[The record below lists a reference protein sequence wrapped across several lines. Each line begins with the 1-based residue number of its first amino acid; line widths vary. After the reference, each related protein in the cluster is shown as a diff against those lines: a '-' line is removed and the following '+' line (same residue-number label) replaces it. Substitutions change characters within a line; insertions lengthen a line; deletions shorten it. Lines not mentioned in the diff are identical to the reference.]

1 MERIIKN
8 EYEKGANEN
17 NTKED
22 KTAKEYIRNVNRMKI
37 KEALKTAGFS
47 EDGNSLDKHGFF
59 EDVTEPANKEYF
71 SFRIKDGSFYCSK
84 EYKMGYEVIYH
95 YGANDWITISIHGY
109 PDVTY
114 EFSNIRVPDEIMFAT
129 FDVKEKFI
137 NFLDEKLNTIK
148 DNLDFSNYQNIIE
161 ILK

>member
-1 MERIIKN
+1 MEKIIGN
-8 EYEKGANEN
+8 EYEKGVN

-22 KTAKEYIRNVNRMKI
+22 EIAKECIKNLNRTKI

-47 EDGNSLDKHGFF
+47 EDGKSLDKHGFF
-59 EDVTEPANKEYF
+59 EDVIEPANKKYF
-71 SFRIKDGSFYCSK
+71 SFRIKNGSFYCS
-84 EYKMGYEVIYH
+84 EDYKMGYEIIYS
-95 YGANDWITISIHGY
+95 YELYDRITISIHGY

-114 EFSNIRVPDEIMFAT
+114 EFNNIIVPGEIMFET
-129 FDVKEKFI
+129 CGVKEKFI

-148 DNLDFSNYQNIIE
+148 DNLDFSNYQKIVE